1 MPKRRGL
8 TVMRLHCIAKS
19 MDVGVPFIFQIV
31 LLLILPLAF
40 AYLITVAGLALVSL
54 RAALRNLLRG
64 RRGQSDSTA
73 PPGERLS
80 A

>member
-1 MPKRRGL
+1 MPQQRRL
-8 TVMRLHCIAKS
+8 RVTALHCIAKL
-19 MDVGVPFIFQIV
+19 MGVGVPFIFQIV

-54 RAALRNLLRG
+54 RVALRSLLRG

-73 PPGERLS
+73 PPR
-80 A
+80 

>member
-1 MPKRRGL
+1 MPQGRRL
-8 TVMRLHCIAKS
+8 RVTALHCIAKS

-54 RAALRNLLRG
+54 RAALKNLLRG
-64 RRGQSDSTA
+64 RREESDASGT
-73 PPGERLS
+73 PR
-80 A
+80 